1 MKICCL
7 AATLACSQQST
18 LQLSVA
24 FEVLG
29 RQHQRFEVEFYLA
42 CQISQSLHSCFAKQS
57 TERTL
62 LLFLISIEA
71 FLSTLC
77 NPLHC
82 VYCLRHPF
90 PHSHVHYSEGLYN
103 SYGELQMRQSRGS
116 STNAELRKRR
126 REQRRRRHLSPQ
138 AFSLSREKGDTCSA
152 PKERVLSSHVL
163 LIRLNCAG

>member
-1 MKICCL
+1 ML
-7 AATLACSQQST
+7 GSVTLTASPSAATFWTKGVDKNKYFDAFHHLGPPGSVPQLCIGGH
-18 LQLSVA
+18 LQPGHPKHLP
-24 FEVLG
+24 
-29 RQHQRFEVEFYLA
+29 H
-42 CQISQSLHSCFAKQS
+42 
-57 TERTL
+57 
-62 LLFLISIEA
+62 
-71 FLSTLC
+71 
-77 NPLHC
+77 PLHC

-116 STNAELRKRR
+116 STNAELRKLR